1 MDVTMRKQIMT
12 PGDWEIIHS
21 VENDTVLQNQNFT
34 KYSFTVDNQ
43 TVQYQYFMLKVTAI
57 EKNAFKNNKKINKVT
72 IGKNVKTIGANEKV
86 VNTIEIR

>member
-1 MDVTMRKQIMT
+1 MRSI
-12 PGDWEIIHS
+12 
-21 VENDTVLQNQNFT
+21 
-34 KYSFTVDNQ
+34 TVDNQ